1 MNNIFSEISHGIST
15 KGKDKLDELK
25 KMHMIEEADEY
36 SQDGINGTTPLD
48 DLVNDLIK
56 DWVANKNTWIS
67 KRVNIINSG
76 SIFYNTELL

>member
-1 MNNIFSEISHGIST
+1 MNNIFSEISHGLST

-56 DWVANKNTWIS
+56 D
-67 KRVNIINSG
+67 
-76 SIFYNTELL
+76 